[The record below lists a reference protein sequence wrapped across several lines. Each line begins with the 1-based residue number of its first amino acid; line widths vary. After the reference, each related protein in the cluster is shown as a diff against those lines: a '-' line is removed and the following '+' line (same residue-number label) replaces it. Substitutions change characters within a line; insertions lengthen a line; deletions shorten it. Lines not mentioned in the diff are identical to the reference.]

1 MPTIWSYSDPAN
13 RGFGLFKRQIFSAL
27 EACGWKTHLAIHP
40 LLEPDSKAKL
50 REDLISCQPE
60 WIFLINQSAGQLY
73 DYLELDSDRRPI
85 QANKIVW
92 YLDDPEFFID
102 RPFEPNEYVFS
113 FDETYLDGIAQHYPA
128 KFGFWP
134 LAADMSQPGQYDSR
148 FACDVCF
155 VGGVIDQSAR
165 RNQLSPAMKAY
176 VEQLVEVK
184 LQNREKSFSE
194 LSIEHPI
201 EPGKC
206 IQIQPQVANYL
217 YWEANNRYRIRL
229 LESLMEF
236 DLRIYGNEDWPIL
249 LKDSPLLERFH
260 GPMDPVNELPNA
272 FASAKINLNIHSVQ
286 CRGSLNQRDFNAS
299 VAGGFLLSDWVP
311 AVAKYFKP
319 SIEAAYWSDANDL
332 KMQVAY
338 YLEQPEERRE
348 ITEQGAMRVQH
359 NHTYQHRVRDLLSLL
374 AEAI

>member
-13 RGFGLFKRQIFSAL
+13 RGFGLFKRQVFSAL
-27 EACGWKTHLAIHP
+27 KTQGWTTHLAMHP
-40 LLEPDSKAKL
+40 LLEPASKKKL
-50 REDLISCQPE
+50 RDDLLSFRPE

-73 DYLELDSDRRPI
+73 DYLEIVSGQHPT

-92 YLDDPEFFID
+92 YLDDPKFFID
-102 RPFEPNEYVFS
+102 RPFGPNEYVFS
-113 FDETYLDGIAQHYPA
+113 FDETYLDGSASHQPA

-134 LAADMSQPGQYDSR
+134 LAADMNGPGQFESR

-165 RNQLSPAMKAY
+165 RNQLSPAMQVY
-176 VEQLVEVK
+176 VEQLVEFK

-201 EPGKC
+201 GPGKC
-206 IQIQPQVANYL
+206 IQIQPQVANFL

-236 DLRIYGNEDWPIL
+236 NLRIYGNEDWPIL
-249 LKDSPLLERFH
+249 LNGSPLLDCFH
-260 GPMDPVNELPNA
+260 GPMDPVYELPNA

-286 CRGSLNQRDFNAS
+286 CRGSLNQRDFNAP
-299 VAGGFLLSDWVP
+299 VAGGFLLSDWAP
-311 AVAKYFKP
+311 AAAKYFRP
-319 SIEAAYWSDANDL
+319 GVGAAYWSDANDL
-332 KMQVAY
+332 KKQVAY
-338 YLEQPEERRE
+338 YLEQPEKRRQ
-348 ITEQGAMRVQH
+348 IIEQGAECVRQ
-359 NHTYQHRVRDLLSLL
+359 NHTYQHRVKNLLEML
-374 AEAI
+374 ADVI

>member
-27 EACGWKTHLAIHP
+27 EIHGWNTHLAIHP
-40 LLEPDSKAKL
+40 LLEPSSKAKL
-50 REDLISCQPE
+50 QEDLLNCQPE
-60 WIFLINQSAGQLY
+60 WIFLINQSAGQFY
-73 DYLELDSDRRPI
+73 DYLELDSGLRPI
-85 QANKIVW
+85 QSNKIVW

-102 RPFEPNEYVFS
+102 RPFEPNEFVFS
-113 FDETYLDGIAQHYPA
+113 FDETYLDGIANRHPA
-128 KFGFWP
+128 QYGFWP

-165 RNQLSPAMKAY
+165 RNQLSPAMQAY
-176 VEQLVEVK
+176 VEQLVEIK
-184 LQNREKSFSE
+184 LQNREKTFSE
-194 LSIEHPI
+194 LSIERPI

-260 GPMDPVNELPNA
+260 GPIDPVNELPNA

-286 CRGSLNQRDFNAS
+286 CRGSLNQRDFNAP

-311 AVAKYFKP
+311 AAAKYFKP
-319 SIEAAYWSDANDL
+319 SVEAAYWSGANDL
-332 KMQVAY
+332 KTQVAY
-338 YLEQPEERRE
+338 FLTQPEERRQ
-348 ITEQGAMRVQH
+348 IIAQGAMRVQQ
-359 NHTYQHRVRDLLSLL
+359 NHTYQHRVKDLLAML
-374 AEAI
+374 AGRG